1 MNKLATPYEQ
11 IGHTIARVFVIVT
24 HLASGFGGNRFAR
37 FHNQLL
43 GGFVEAHDGA
53 LGIARSV
60 IDLQH
65 VFHAGDKGRAG
76 VGRNDPLL
84 LQMRLENVFFRVRP
98 MVLSLARSTICS
110 STTFSSSRRKVHLA

>member
-1 MNKLATPYEQ
+1 VRAATGRAIVRGCRESMNQ
-11 IGHTIARVFVIVT
+11 R
-24 HLASGFGGNRFAR
+24 
-37 FHNQLL
+37 
-43 GGFVEAHDGA
+43 A